1 MKTHEER
8 YTIIMLQR
16 QKLYIEIGFGA
27 FQGLQFHYYV
37 CHACKDGLKSLQGE
51 DNIIIKMVEHIASES
66 HKILLGDF

>member
-8 YTIIMLQR
+8 YTMIMLQR
-16 QKLYIEIGFGA
+16 QKLYIEIGFGLVDGY
-27 FQGLQFHYYV
+27 QHHYYV
-37 CHACKDGLKSLQGE
+37 CHSCKDGLKSFQGE